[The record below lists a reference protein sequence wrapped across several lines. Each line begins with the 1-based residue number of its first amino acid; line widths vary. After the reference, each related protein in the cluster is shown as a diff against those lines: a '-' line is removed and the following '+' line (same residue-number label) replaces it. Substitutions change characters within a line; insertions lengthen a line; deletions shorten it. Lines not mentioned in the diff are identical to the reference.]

1 MLLRGYETSPGRRRA
16 ERNLNSPPL
25 LRPLLSLLFLRP
37 GYRQPTSGGEFLLG
51 SSSRGCSPWLFPPPG
66 WALDG
71 AGHRGEPSPPQS
83 SRAAA
88 AVGAAP
94 RLTSAGGGGGGAW
107 CEGGRRRGRAGAGET
122 AGRGGRWRVGGRC
135 PSALWG
141 GERAVDRRPRAE
153 QAGEGSKAAGRVGR
167 PPRPLRPTFLQSVVR
182 R

>member
-71 AGHRGEPSPPQS
+71 AGHREEPSPPQS

-122 AGRGGRWRVGGRC
+122 AGTGGAVAGGRTLPFGALGRGAGSGQRTGGPGRSRPGKGGRRRG
-135 PSALWG
+135 ALD
-141 GERAVDRRPRAE
+141 ALLVLFAQLSCRRW
-153 QAGEGSKAAGRVGR
+153 
-167 PPRPLRPTFLQSVVR
+167 
-182 R
+182 